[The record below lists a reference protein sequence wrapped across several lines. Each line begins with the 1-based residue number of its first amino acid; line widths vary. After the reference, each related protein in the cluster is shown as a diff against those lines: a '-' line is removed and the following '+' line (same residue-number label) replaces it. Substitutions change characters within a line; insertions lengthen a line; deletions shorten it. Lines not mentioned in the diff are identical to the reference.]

1 MKIKQISPQNN
12 IFLQRLDS
20 IALKP
25 KMLYYYGELPTEKKK
40 VVAIVGARKNTKYG
54 EEIAYQLAYDLAK
67 KGVIIVSGL
76 ALGIDSIAH
85 RGAVDAGGVTIG
97 ILGTEIEK
105 IYPKQHIELAIYPR
119 QHEALAEKMVDLG
132 GAVMSE
138 YKMGDKMN
146 YKWSFLA
153 RNRLISG
160 LADAVVVVEAAAKS
174 GSLNTASHAI
184 TQGRELFV
192 VPGDITRKM
201 SEGCNNLLKLGAMPY
216 TKSDDILS
224 ILFPVETEKARKRQM
239 EEAQLEL
246 FGDTEEEKEVIAKLI
261 EGIRDGEEIMEK
273 LEMDVSTF
281 NQTITMLEIKGIVRP
296 LGMNMWMLK

>member
-105 IYPKQHIELAIYPR
+105 IYPR

>member
-40 VVAIVGARKNTKYG
+40 VVAIVGARKNKKYG

-105 IYPKQHIELAIYPR
+105 IYPR

>member
-1 MKIKQISPQNN
+1 MKIKQILPQDN

-25 KMLYYYGELPTEKKK
+25 KMLYYYGELPKEEQK

-54 EEIAYQLAYDLAK
+54 EEIAYRLAYDLAK

-85 RGAVDAGGVTIG
+85 RGAVAAGGVTIG

-105 IYPKQHIELAIYPR
+105 MYPQKHTE
-119 QHEALAEKMVDLG
+119 LAEKMVELG

-146 YKWSFLA
+146 YKGSFLA

-160 LADAVVVVEAAAKS
+160 LADIVVVVEAAAKS

-184 TQGRELFV
+184 TQGRELFA
-192 VPGDITRKM
+192 VPGDITRRM
-201 SEGCNNLLKLGAMPY
+201 SEGCNNLLKMGANPY
-216 TKSDDILS
+216 TKPEDIIS
-224 ILFPVETEKARKRQM
+224 VLFPIEVEKARKKRLA
-239 EEAQLEL
+239 EAQLQL
-246 FGDTEEEKEVIAKLI
+246 FGDTKEERAVVSKLI
-261 EGIRDGEEIMEK
+261 EGVRDGEEIMER
-273 LEMDVSTF
+273 LGMDAATF
-281 NQTITMLEIKGIVRP
+281 NQTITMLEIKDIVRS
-296 LGMNMWMLK
+296 LGMNFWTLK